1 MENEYLEETFEVSQ
15 EFVTEEDS
23 SPGAETTQEDLE
35 ASADSIEDDSE
46 VTGDFIE
53 GDQESA
59 VDSIEDDSEA
69 SGDFTE
75 GDQEDAADSI
85 DEDSEAATDTLEESI
100 DSGTSFTP
108 ENLETAFYNA
118 LEKWT
123 EEGTGQIIVQYY
135 APGIDKELDKFSL
148 TEICLVF
155 IVLILLAGSILKIIG
170 GRAHE

>member
-15 EFVTEEDS
+15 EELESSGDFTEGE
-23 SPGAETTQEDLE
+23 QE
-35 ASADSIEDDSE
+35 AAADSIEDDSD

-53 GDQESA
+53 GEQEAA

-75 GDQEDAADSI
+75 GEQEAAADSI
-85 DEDSEAATDTLEESI
+85 DEDSEAATETLEESI